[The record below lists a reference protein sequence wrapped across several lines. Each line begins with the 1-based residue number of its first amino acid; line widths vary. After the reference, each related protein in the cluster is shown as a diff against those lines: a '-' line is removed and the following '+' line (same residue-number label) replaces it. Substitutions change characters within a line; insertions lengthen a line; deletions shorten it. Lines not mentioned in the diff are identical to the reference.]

1 MGAGNDR
8 RKSSTLERGLARVCV
23 NRVSGTVK
31 REFQEAPEQA
41 FEIQGKSALE
51 RTSGKK
57 NNS

>member
-23 NRVSGTVK
+23 NRVSGTAK
-31 REFQEAPEQA
+31 REFQEAPEHS

-51 RTSGKK
+51 RSSGKK
-57 NNS
+57 KDS